1 MPVQPTPPGLIAA
14 TARRRANGKPHPQH
28 VMQETERS
36 CRKRDRF
43 RHNRADPSPTPSHGK
58 PFMSARSLSL
68 LAAACSLVF
77 ILAANAAPAKHT
89 SRHHATRHAKTSGP
103 ALIVRGDQ
111 VSTEGLV
118 NAVAA
123 AFADTGDG
131 HLEVTPFNTVD
142 GIDQALSGSVDVAAS
157 ARPAYFKRPQES
169 GLTFAPVAW
178 DALVLITNTANPVN
192 NLTLRQVHDIYYGKI
207 TNWSEVGGVDHK
219 IDLEGVASPLD
230 GVQFSFRRLMF
241 GNGDNPV
248 AVPRLFINIDSLQ
261 SDVALAP
268 HALALSTLVHARHE
282 KGIKIIPIEGVVPS
296 LATLENA
303 TYPLPLTIYLA
314 YKADSSKLATIQKL
328 LTFLGG
334 DPAGQILRS
343 HDLLPY
349 AQAVVLNAKSEKD
362 RINLLGAKMV
372 AEGLP
377 PEYAPGAEFERLASQ
392 SSDFAHAIR
401 LQQAAADQV
410 AKANQQRIALAQAA
424 GVDPSPQATT
434 ASAPAPVADYT
445 VVSGDTLSKIAKKN
459 SVSVADLRKWNG
471 LHGDMLKVGQVL
483 KLSSSN
489 ATAGGAACKASATT
503 C

>member
-1 MPVQPTPPGLIAA
+1 
-14 TARRRANGKPHPQH
+14 
-28 VMQETERS
+28 
-36 CRKRDRF
+36 
-43 RHNRADPSPTPSHGK
+43 
-58 PFMSARSLSL
+58 MSARSLSL
-68 LAAACSLVF
+68 FAASFSLAFALAAT
-77 ILAANAAPAKHT
+77 AAPAKH
-89 SRHHATRHAKTSGP
+89 SKRHHETRHKTSGP

-118 NAVAA
+118 DAVAS

-142 GIDQALSGSVDVAAS
+142 GIDQTLSGSVDIAAS
-157 ARPAYFKRPQES
+157 ARPAYFKRTQEA
-169 GLTFAPVAW
+169 GLTFTPVAW

-192 NLTLRQVHDIYYGKI
+192 NITLKQLHDIYYGRI
-207 TNWSEVGGVDHK
+207 TNWSQLGGADEK
-219 IDLEGVASPLD
+219 IDLDGIASPLD

-261 SDVALAP
+261 SEVSLDTK
-268 HALALSTLVHARHE
+268 ALALSTLVHARRE
-282 KGIKIIPIEGVVPS
+282 KGIKVIPIEGVMPS

-314 YKADSSKLATIQKL
+314 YKADSPKLATIQKL

-334 DPAGQILRS
+334 DKVAEILRS

-349 AQAVVLNAKSEKD
+349 AQAVVLNAQSEKD

-377 PEYAPGAEFERLASQ
+377 AEYAPGAEFERLSSQ
-392 SSDFAHAIR
+392 SADLAHAMR

-410 AKANQQRIALAQAA
+410 AAANQQRIAMAKAA
-424 GVDPSPQATT
+424 GVNPSPQA
-434 ASAPAPVADYT
+434 ASSAPISRAADYT
-445 VVSGDTLSKIAKKN
+445 VVSGDTLSKIARKN
-459 SVSVADLRKWNG
+459 SVSVDDLRKWNG

-483 KLSSSN
+483 K
-489 ATAGGAACKASATT
+489 TSAQ
-503 C
+503 